1 MLDSK
6 MACLC
11 CDSTVLVDSTQ
22 WGRMEMPMALCPP
35 CVDTVPLSVVK
46 VLYILRSQVAALSN
60 DMLLMKKD
68 ISRLFS
74 AQQELEQ
81 AIVGED

>member
-35 CVDTVPLSVVK
+35 CVDNVPLSVVK

-60 DMLLMKKD
+60 DMVLAKRD
-68 ISRLFS
+68 IVRLYA

-81 AIVGED
+81 ATVGEE